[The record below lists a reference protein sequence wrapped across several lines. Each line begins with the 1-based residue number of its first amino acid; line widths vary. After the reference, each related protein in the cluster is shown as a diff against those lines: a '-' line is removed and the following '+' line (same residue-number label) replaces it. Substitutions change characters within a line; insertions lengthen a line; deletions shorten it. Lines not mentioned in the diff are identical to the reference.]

1 MKGCPAPAI
10 VTDGPC
16 PARPTVTTIRGSSS
30 EFARSED
37 EMDTVLA
44 TRPSMRDLEIGPA
57 TIVGAPTTIKV
68 EVLACGAA
76 DQGDDAAS
84 IIAVAALTPRLPD
97 DVEVRAIERLDIDD
111 LLAVPEGAGVVV
123 IDTVAGVDPGWVIQI
138 PFAGLVGRESGVILR
153 SSRALAVP
161 GTIGL
166 ASMIHRLPMV
176 GIAVVIGGVNFGLG
190 DALSWPVVAGLGT
203 YRTSILQA
211 IDHVRRDVNVR
222 PLAAR

>member
-1 MKGCPAPAI
+1 
-10 VTDGPC
+10 
-16 PARPTVTTIRGSSS
+16 
-30 EFARSED
+30 
-37 EMDTVLA
+37 MDTVLA
-44 TRPSMRDLEIGPA
+44 TRPSIRDLDMGPGR
-57 TIVGAPTTIKV
+57 IVSAPATIKV

-76 DQGDDAAS
+76 DQGDDAAP
-84 IIAVAALTPRLPD
+84 IIAMAALTPRLPD

-123 IDTVAGVDPGWVIQI
+123 IDTVGGVDPGWVIQI

-153 SSRALAVP
+153 SSRALSVP

-211 IDHVRRDVNVR
+211 IDHVRRDVTTR